1 MSSVSNATSEDA
13 TARSRT
19 TRRPRGGTSRDEVVA
34 AALDLVDS
42 EGLDALTVRRLAA
55 ELDMEPMSLYKRV
68 ANKDDLVT
76 GVAELIWNEVA
87 AAAVPTDDWAGWLHA
102 LGTAVRDAVRQ
113 HPNALPLLVAG
124 EVFPSP
130 LLEVIATQLEREGPG
145 WPDRRDAANAIC
157 TVTAFALG
165 CAVAECSYC
174 TPTTSDD
181 PAVAER
187 QRLRRIARALPA
199 DTPDRLIDTALDVC
213 GTDAGDMFTN
223 GLALVIRGT
232 RQP

>member
-1 MSSVSNATSEDA
+1 MSTATTDQTSAA
-13 TARSRT
+13 TKT
-19 TRRPRGGTSRDEVVA
+19 TRRRPRGATGRHEVIA
-34 AALDLVDS
+34 AALDLVDR

-68 ANKDDLVT
+68 ANKDDLIT
-76 GVAELIWNEVA
+76 GIAELIWNEVA
-87 AAAVPTDDWAGWLHA
+87 ASAPPTDDWAGWLHT

-124 EVFPSP
+124 DVFPTP
-130 LLEVIATQLEREGPG
+130 MLEVIATQLERATPG
-145 WPDRRDAANAIC
+145 WPDRRDAASAIC

-165 CAVAECSYC
+165 CALAECSYC
-174 TPTTSDD
+174 TPTTSTD
-181 PAVAER
+181 PATAER

-199 DTPDRLIDTALDVC
+199 DAPDRLIDTALDVC

-223 GLALVIRGT
+223 GLDLIIKGS